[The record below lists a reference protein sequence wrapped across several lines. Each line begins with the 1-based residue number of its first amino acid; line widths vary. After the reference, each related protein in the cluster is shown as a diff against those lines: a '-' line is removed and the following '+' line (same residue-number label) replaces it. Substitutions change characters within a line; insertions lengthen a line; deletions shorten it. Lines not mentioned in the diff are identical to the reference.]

1 MSEQHNPEP
10 ETLYGLMSIAEE
22 QQRAV
27 HDLLQG
33 NQALQDEL
41 KKLPEQVQR
50 QLTQTVKQAVLSGLP
65 QAQEQEQEQEQML
78 KDYRQQ
84 VTSISASLEQTAN
97 RAEQAAKT
105 LQDAEQRWE
114 WKRFGLITLGIV
126 GGLVALILVSFWI
139 APSYST
145 IQEMQSTVQQLKQ
158 SGGQAE
164 VGSCE
169 GKVCVRVMRNQC
181 YGEQGDWCVLDPK

>member
-41 KKLPEQVQR
+41 KKLPEQMQR

-65 QAQEQEQEQEQML
+65 QAQEQML

-84 VTSISASLEQTAN
+84 ITSISAALDQTAN

-105 LQDAEQRWE
+105 LQNAEQRWE
-114 WKRFGLITLGIV
+114 WKRFGLITFGIV
-126 GGLVALILVSFWI
+126 GGLVALILVAFWI

-145 IQEMQSTVQQLKQ
+145 IREMQSTVQQLEQ

-181 YGEQGDWCVLDPK
+181 YGEQGDWCVIDPK